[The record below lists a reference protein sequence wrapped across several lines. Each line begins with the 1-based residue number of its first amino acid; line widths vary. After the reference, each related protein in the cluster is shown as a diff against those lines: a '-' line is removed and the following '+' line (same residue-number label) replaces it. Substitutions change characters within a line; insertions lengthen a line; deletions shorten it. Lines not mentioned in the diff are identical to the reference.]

1 VVGDSDKH
9 FSPFRVSP
17 CSQLRLEES
26 FGIVKS
32 GPVLWPAI
40 FHPSSF
46 GGIFLSFKGEEV
58 GWQGVGF
65 TSGRFL
71 GDRGVHGFLND
82 LGEVLDAAVNAL
94 RALKALHFQAV
105 VNF

>member
-1 VVGDSDKH
+1 VVGDSDKR

-26 FGIVKS
+26 FGIVKC

-58 GWQGVGF
+58 GWQGSALRAAG
-65 TSGRFL
+65 L
-71 GDRGVHGFLND
+71 GDRSVHGFLND